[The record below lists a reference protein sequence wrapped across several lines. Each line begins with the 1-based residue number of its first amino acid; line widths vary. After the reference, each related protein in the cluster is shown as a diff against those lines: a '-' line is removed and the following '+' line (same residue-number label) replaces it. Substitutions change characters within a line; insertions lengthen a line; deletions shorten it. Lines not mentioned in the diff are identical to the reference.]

1 MSQAALA
8 SVRAV
13 DDRDLDQAS
22 HIDFDTGLDYDSNR
36 RARGTWEVTAVGSQ
50 RASAD
55 KGTPEYFQQMRDYR
69 YGYETPWIPRMFR
82 FDQLAGKSVLEI
94 GVGNGIDATE
104 MAWNGAHYTGI
115 DITQNHL
122 ALTQRNFE
130 LSNLETPYHLIEG
143 DLLTTPFQE
152 AFDTVYSFGV
162 LHHIAH
168 EQRYLER
175 IRQILRPDGTLMFAV
190 YGKYSF
196 FNAWM
201 TATWLTRNRCRNPY
215 DDWRSH
221 VAELSPLG
229 DPVTIK
235 IRSRQE
241 VEAGLAAAGFQVIS
255 YAKRGFVKNYLPGV
269 GRFLKSDGWTL
280 NTLGSLLGWYHIFH
294 CCPEE

>member
-1 MSQAALA
+1 MSSAVMASPYLNLGALQ
-8 SVRAV
+8 SEG
-13 DDRDLDQAS
+13 
-22 HIDFDTGLDYDSNR
+22 IDFETGLDYESNH

-50 RASAD
+50 RASAT
-55 KGTPEYFQQMRDYR
+55 KGTREYFRQMRDYR
-69 YGYETPWIPRMFR
+69 YGYETPWIPRMFH
-82 FDQLAGKSVLEI
+82 FDRLADKSVLEI

-104 MAWNGAHYTGI
+104 MAWNGADYTGI

-122 ALTQRNFE
+122 ELTRQNFE
-130 LSNLETPYHLIEG
+130 VSELRIPYRLIEG
-143 DLLTTPFQE
+143 DLLTTRFDE
-152 AFDTVYSFGV
+152 RFDTVYSFGV

-175 IRQILRPDGTLMFAV
+175 IRQLLRLDGTLMFAV

-201 TATWLTRNRCRNPY
+201 AATWFARNRCRNSY

-229 DPVTIK
+229 NPVTIK
-235 IRSRQE
+235 IRSRRN
-241 VEAGLAAAGFQVIS
+241 VEAGLKSAGFQVMS

-269 GRFLKSDGWTL
+269 GRFLQADGWTL
-280 NTLGSLLGWYHIFH
+280 NTLGSILGWYHIFH
-294 CCPEE
+294 CRPVA